1 MNTEEIITF
10 YSGEMMQ
17 FRWPPFLAL
26 PESTTLSSDIHI
38 FRLDSSIFTKFL
50 CCFCLLI
57 LQKKSTFLKVQ
68 KKILKIILRYAI
80 LPSLTKM
87 ATIFCYE
94 NWKMFLHQASVILK
108 KGNNT

>member
-10 YSGEMMQ
+10 YRGEMIQ
-17 FRWPPFLAL
+17 FRWPPFLSL
-26 PESTTLSSDIHI
+26 PKSTTLSSDIHI

-50 CCFCLLI
+50 CYFCLLI
-57 LQKKSTFLKVQ
+57 LKKKVHFSKFR

-80 LPSLTKM
+80 LPSLLNM

-94 NWKMFLHQASVILK
+94 NWKMFSHQASVILK